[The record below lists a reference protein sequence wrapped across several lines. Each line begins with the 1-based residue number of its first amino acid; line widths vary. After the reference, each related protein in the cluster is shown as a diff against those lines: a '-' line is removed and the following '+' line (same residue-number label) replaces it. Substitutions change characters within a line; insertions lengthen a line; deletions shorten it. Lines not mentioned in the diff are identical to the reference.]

1 MAGLPLLPRSGA
13 PTYHSVES
21 KRAAEMLD
29 SSVLKRG
36 SAAAATGEVVT
47 GEDILLAKL
56 RKTYKKNLDLVEAY
70 CARNVF
76 TIEYFPKTK
85 RRKVLDHFLGGGGE
99 KDDEGSKEGGDG
111 SLESAPKEGDTNNDT
126 LPTSKYNPPSKNLT
140 LPTPQQ
146 LQAMDAEILLT
157 RQRVHQEKQ
166 RRVKLVRELER
177 LRRASES
184 LRGVQSAL
192 LECNVAQSSGDNGE
206 VTTTTTT
213 TTVSVQQL
221 QEKVRSALQGHEE
234 LKVWNSRAEEVIKM
248 LDTIKEERGEDGVIV
263 AAGDASGKVAR
274 KKKNAVV
281 AREVDER
288 ERRRVMLDMNGG
300 EEGGSGGGAHGTK
313 KEIASLLKK
322 IREG

>member
-1 MAGLPLLPRSGA
+1 
-13 PTYHSVES
+13 
-21 KRAAEMLD
+21 
-29 SSVLKRG
+29 
-36 SAAAATGEVVT
+36 
-47 GEDILLAKL
+47 
-56 RKTYKKNLDLVEAY
+56 
-70 CARNVF
+70 
-76 TIEYFPKTK
+76 
-85 RRKVLDHFLGGGGE
+85 
-99 KDDEGSKEGGDG
+99 
-111 SLESAPKEGDTNNDT
+111 
-126 LPTSKYNPPSKNLT
+126 
-140 LPTPQQ
+140 
-146 LQAMDAEILLT
+146 MDAEILLT
-157 RQRVHQEKQ
+157 RQRVHHEKQ

-177 LRRASES
+177 LRRASDS

-274 KKKNAVV
+274 KKTNAVV

-288 ERRRVMLDMNGG
+288 ERRRVMLDMNSG